1 MIAGR
6 WRTTPSAWYQ
16 RRRDA
21 PPHGGTPPMTQSAA
35 RSVRIPQAVVVKD
48 LADILGVSPVEV
60 IKELMKSGVMATIN
74 QVIDFDSAAVVATD
88 LGFNAEEENPLAV
101 PAPPA
106 GAAEDEAPV
115 ATSVRVIEEGDDLV
129 TRPPVVTVLG
139 HVDHGKTTLLDTIR
153 KARVAAG
160 EAGGITQHVGAY
172 QATAPDGRPITFI
185 DTPGHEAFSQMRARG
200 AQVTDVAI
208 VVVAANDGVM
218 PQTREAIDHVRAAGV
233 PLVIAMN
240 KMDAENANPDRVK
253 TQLTEVGLVP
263 EEFGGDTVV
272 VPISAL
278 KGDGIGELLENV
290 QLVADLQDLKA
301 NPNRD
306 AVGVVIESGTDRQRG
321 VVATVLVQTGTL
333 HVGEVILAGLA
344 YGKIKAM
351 EDAAGTR
358 LQQAGPSAAAVVL
371 GLSEVPPAGERFT
384 TFKTEREARREADQ
398 RRRDA
403 EAGVA
408 QRAAVTLDSLFGEI
422 SRGAVQ
428 AFNIVLKVDVQGS
441 LEPVARTL
449 EDLSVDEV
457 NVRVIHA
464 SVGSVNESD
473 VQLASASKGV
483 IIAFNTDPEPGA
495 VRLAEGEGVEI
506 RQYKII
512 YDVVEDVENAVK
524 GLLKPIYEE
533 REDGRIEVRQVFR
546 LGRRAAI
553 AGSYVRDGAINRNS
567 LIRILRRGQVIHESR
582 IGSLKRFNDDVRE
595 VTAGFECGIQVD
607 GFQDFEEGDELIAY
621 HMEQMR

>member
-1 MIAGR
+1 
-6 WRTTPSAWYQ
+6 
-16 RRRDA
+16 
-21 PPHGGTPPMTQSAA
+21 MTQSAT
-35 RSVRIPQAVVVKD
+35 RSVRIPQAVIVKD
-48 LADILGVSPVEV
+48 LAEILGVSPIEV

-88 LGFNAEEENPLAV
+88 LGFNAEEDAPLA
-101 PAPPA
+101 APA
-106 GAAEDEAPV
+106 GAPSSTDDAAPV
-115 ATSVRVIEEGDDLV
+115 ATSVRVIEEGDNLE

-172 QATAPDGRPITFI
+172 QATAPDGRVITFI

-208 VVVAANDGVM
+208 IVVAANDGVM
-218 PQTREAIDHVRAAGV
+218 PQTREAIDHVRSAGV
-233 PLVIAMN
+233 PLVVAMN

-278 KGDGIGELLENV
+278 KGDGIGDLLENV

-301 NPNRD
+301 NPKRN
-306 AVGVVIESGTDRQRG
+306 AVGIVIESGTDRQRG
-321 VVATVLVQTGTL
+321 TVATVLVQTGTL
-333 HVGEVILAGLA
+333 HVGDVILAGLA

-351 EDAAGTR
+351 EDGSGNRIQT
-358 LQQAGPSAAAVVL
+358 AGPSVPAVVL

-403 EAGVA
+403 EAGVLA
-408 QRAAVTLDSLFGEI
+408 RPTVTLDSLFGEI
-422 SRGAVQ
+422 HRGAVQ
-428 AFNIVLKVDVQGS
+428 DFNIVLKVDVQGS
-441 LEPVARTL
+441 LEPLVRTL
-449 EDLSVDEV
+449 EDLGVEEV

-464 SVGSVNESD
+464 SVGTVNESD

-483 IIAFNTDPEPGA
+483 IIAFNTDAEPGA
-495 VRLAEGEGVEI
+495 QRLADTEGVEI
-506 RQYKII
+506 RPYRII
-512 YDVVEDVENAVK
+512 YEVVEDVEAAVR

-533 REDGRIEVRQVFR
+533 REDAHIEVRQVFR
-546 LGRRAAI
+546 IGRRAAI
-553 AGSYVRDGAINRNS
+553 AGSFVRDGTVSRNS
-567 LIRILRRGQVIHESR
+567 LVRVLRRNQVIHESR
-582 IGSLKRFNDDVRE
+582 IGSLKRFNDDVRD
-595 VTAGFECGIQVD
+595 VSTGFECGIQID
-607 GFQDFEEGDELIAY
+607 GFQDFEEGDEILAY
-621 HMEQMR
+621 HLEQVR